1 MPKRVPQHKL
11 SLKKNPLLLNSFHNY
26 LWSTP
31 TPSIEEGNQMP
42 TEKALKRHWFEYRAH
57 KSQDI
62 TGDQQDS
69 ISGKGKNP
77 QRKNQ
82 TVSFSR
88 NLLKKFQAKNAAS
101 KSFTGITTENSREH
115 KLLVGIDRKKQDLRQ
130 LTGNKHSS
138 HFLSQHNLAF
148 STRDRTRPSVK
159 IKTND
164 FHTKGSRNRYHQAA
178 VWHIGHW
185 QQRMAGAHLYAS
197 SPAGAWFTH
206 LF

>member
-1 MPKRVPQHKL
+1 
-11 SLKKNPLLLNSFHNY
+11 
-26 LWSTP
+26 
-31 TPSIEEGNQMP
+31 MP

-101 KSFTGITTENSREH
+101 KSFTGITTENSREYE
-115 KLLVGIDRKKQDLRQ
+115 LLVGIDRKKQDLRQ

-138 HFLSQHNLAF
+138 HFLSSAQPGFQHK
-148 STRDRTRPSVK
+148 RQD
-159 IKTND
+159 
-164 FHTKGSRNRYHQAA
+164 
-178 VWHIGHW
+178 
-185 QQRMAGAHLYAS
+185 
-197 SPAGAWFTH
+197 
-206 LF
+206 